1 VKRATI
7 YFDDDIHKV
16 LKMKSAEISTPMS
29 ELVNDAVRIALSEDA
44 EDLASF
50 RERANEPAIDFESF
64 VSKLKKNG
72 KL

>member
-29 ELVNDAVRIALSEDA
+29 ELVNDAVRAALSEDA

-50 RERANEPAIDFESF
+50 RERANESAIDFESF